1 MSRISWNEYFLAQ
14 AVIASL
20 RATCTR
26 LKVGAVI
33 VRENRIIASG
43 YNGSVYDS
51 THCIDEGCK
60 MVDGH
65 CVRTVHAE
73 ANALLQC
80 AKFGIQAKDTTL
92 YVTHF
97 PCLQC
102 TKLIIQSGITHIY
115 YAHDYRNDSI
125 AIELLKEANIAVH
138 QVALDSVYIDEHFEE
153 RNAFINDLFHHVK
166 QANPSESL
174 IEKLEQKMELLDIRR

>member
-1 MSRISWNEYFLAQ
+1 MSRIEWGQYFMAQ
-14 AVIASL
+14 AQLVAL
-20 RATCTR
+20 RSTCTR
-26 LKVGAVI
+26 LMVGAVI

-43 YNGSVYDS
+43 YNGSVADGD
-51 THCIDEGCK
+51 HCIDNGCY

-80 AKFGIQAKDTTL
+80 AKFGVPTNETTM

-102 TKLIIQSGITHIY
+102 TKQIIQAGVKKIIY
-115 YAHDYRNDSI
+115 EHDYRNH
-125 AIELLKEANIAVH
+125 ELAVQLFKESHVETQQI
-138 QVALDSVYIDEHFEE
+138 SVTTVEITK
-153 RNAFINDLFHHVK
+153 R
-166 QANPSESL
+166 
-174 IEKLEQKMELLDIRR
+174 

>member
-1 MSRISWNEYFLAQ
+1 MARLSWDQYYIAQ
-14 AVIASL
+14 ANLVAL
-20 RATCTR
+20 RSTCTR
-26 LKVGAVI
+26 LMVGAVI

-43 YNGSVYDS
+43 YNGSVHDGD
-51 THCIDEGCK
+51 HCVDEGCY

-80 AKFGIQAKDTTL
+80 AKFGVATNETDL

-102 TKLIIQSGITHIY
+102 CKQIIQAGVRSVY
-115 YAHDYRNDSI
+115 YEHDYRNH
-125 AIELLKEANIAVH
+125 ELALRLFEEANIKLIKVELTD
-138 QVALDSVYIDEHFEE
+138 VEI
-153 RNAFINDLFHHVK
+153 
-166 QANPSESL
+166 
-174 IEKLEQKMELLDIRR
+174 IEKHPTLP